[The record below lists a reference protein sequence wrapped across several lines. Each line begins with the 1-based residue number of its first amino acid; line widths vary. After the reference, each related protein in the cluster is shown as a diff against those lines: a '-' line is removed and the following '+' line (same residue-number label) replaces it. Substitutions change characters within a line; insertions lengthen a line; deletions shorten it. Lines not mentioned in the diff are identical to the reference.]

1 MLEGSPTRQKPKRS
15 GTRGTSPR
23 ARAADRLTLAL
34 ASFAHEVRTPL
45 NGILAFSEL
54 LLDAKLSAQPHGW
67 AQAMHSAAQH
77 LERLTTAVVDGARA
91 GHSNLILRREEFSP
105 QQLAADMAAALAA
118 RAQVARLPA
127 QSDLAADLPQQAV
140 GDGTRLRAAL
150 ENLLDNAVKFAN
162 GGAVAFAARCDRA
175 PDGRIRLTFS
185 IADHGAG
192 LSKRDCARLFQ
203 PFAQVDSVSAGHP
216 GAGLG
221 LFFARNV
228 ARAMGGDLVVEST
241 PGKGSTF
248 RLDVLLDLPCAIA
261 SESIGDMRP
270 HPARPAQT
278 LRILCAEDNTHGQA
292 LLRSMLGAFGHE
304 AVFVEDGEAAIAA
317 VAAEAFDLALLDL
330 TLPRLDGC
338 AVARRIRA
346 LSGAPGRLPIIGL
359 SGHDDARH
367 MRAAKA
373 SGMNAYL
380 AKPVT
385 PRALAAAL
393 AAAAKPSAKR
403 GGKIRRSPAVR
414 PRR

>member
-1 MLEGSPTRQKPKRS
+1 MLEGSRTRQKPKRS
-15 GTRGTSPR
+15 ATRGASPR
-23 ARAADRLTLAL
+23 TRATDRLTLAL

-91 GHSNLILRREEFSP
+91 GHSNLVLRREEFSP
-105 QQLAADMAAALAA
+105 QQLAADMAAALTA

-127 QSDLAADLPQQAV
+127 HSDLAADLPQQVV

-175 PDGRIRLTFS
+175 RDGRIRLTFS
-185 IADHGAG
+185 IADRGAG
-192 LSKRDCARLFQ
+192 LSKRDCAKLFQ
-203 PFAQVDSVSAGHP
+203 PFAQVDSVSTRHP

-248 RLDVLLDLPCAIA
+248 RLDVLVDLPCAIA
-261 SESIGDMRP
+261 SESNGATRP
-270 HPARPAQT
+270 RLARAAKT
-278 LRILCAEDNTHGQA
+278 LRILCAEDNAHGQA
-292 LLRSMLGAFGHE
+292 LLRSILGALGHE
-304 AVFVEDGEAAIAA
+304 AIFVDNGEAAITAA
-317 VAAEAFDLALLDL
+317 DAEAFDLALVDL

-338 AVARRIRA
+338 AVARCIRT
-346 LSGAPGRLPIIGL
+346 LPGAPRRLPIIGL

-385 PRALAAAL
+385 PRALAAAI
-393 AAAAKPSAKR
+393 AAAVEPSAKR
-403 GGKIRRSPAVR
+403 AGKTRRSPTVR
-414 PRR
+414 SRR